1 MTECFVTVGNIEF
14 YQPKPEDIRKMCAE
28 RISQELS
35 QIPSVVI
42 DLVLGILGE
51 FRKNTESACPYKT
64 QILFQVQCFGL
75 KPTVAWKNGGRIKV
89 SKVYRVS

>member
-1 MTECFVTVGNIEF
+1 M
-14 YQPKPEDIRKMCAE
+14 
-28 RISQELS
+28 SQELS

-51 FRKNTESACPYKT
+51 FRENTESACPYKT

-75 KPTVAWKNGGRIKV
+75 KPTVAWKNGGHIKV
-89 SKVYRVS
+89 SNVYREVLMEKR